1 MRTTS
6 YERAVEF
13 APGEK
18 VVHVEYA
25 LGLLLLNHKKNRKQA
40 RELLVRATET
50 PSRDAFDRLLHERA
64 MAKLAELDGK

>member
-1 MRTTS
+1 M
-6 YERAVEF
+6 EF